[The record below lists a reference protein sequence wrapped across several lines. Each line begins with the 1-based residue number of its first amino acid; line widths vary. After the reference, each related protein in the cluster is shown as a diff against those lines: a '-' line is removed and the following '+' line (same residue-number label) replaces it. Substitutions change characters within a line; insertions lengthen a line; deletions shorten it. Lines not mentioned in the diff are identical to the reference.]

1 MNFYVFKAGILLFH
15 VMFASVLT
23 LRKFLNFM
31 LMRIAEECF
40 NLNSRI
46 IFFHSSHN
54 TLFLW
59 DTTTSHLLGCLA
71 DIM

>member
-31 LMRIAEECF
+31 LMRIAEERF

-46 IFFHSSHN
+46 IFFH
-54 TLFLW
+54 
-59 DTTTSHLLGCLA
+59 
-71 DIM
+71 